1 MKIDVYI
8 SQCKV
13 TGFYDRFVT
22 HPTAMI
28 RKLLLL
34 TLHWN
39 QYPNDTKKSLKVTLF
54 ARTGDAL
61 KRSDGEENVEELT

>member
-34 TLHWN
+34 TLH
-39 QYPNDTKKSLKVTLF
+39 
-54 ARTGDAL
+54 
-61 KRSDGEENVEELT
+61 